1 MAQKGPKYITTI
13 CNGNITNLTLSA
25 FCGTLIY
32 LSCMENIENIKMEGL
47 CLIDKKSIQIKY
59 EVFTM
64 ATSRRAAML
73 QEHWYLA
80 NKLPVSHPTRKRHMS
95 KVNHYF

>member
-1 MAQKGPKYITTI
+1 
-13 CNGNITNLTLSA
+13 
-25 FCGTLIY
+25 
-32 LSCMENIENIKMEGL
+32 
-47 CLIDKKSIQIKY
+47 
-59 EVFTM
+59 M
-64 ATSRRAAML
+64 ATSHRDAML